1 VQLHEKYGD
10 RVHGISLNVDF
21 DGDTEGPSEPLRAE
35 IVAKL
40 RKLNIACEN
49 VISSDPMDDVLKGF
63 DIFSL
68 PAVLIYNSQ
77 GELHKRFD
85 GTVSYQEQ
93 VFPEVER
100 LLQTN

>member
-1 VQLHEKYGD
+1 MQLHEKYGD

-21 DGDTEGPSEPLRAE
+21 DGDAESPSEQLLAE
-35 IVAKL
+35 IVSVLKE
-40 RKLNIACEN
+40 LNIACEN
-49 VISSDPMDDVLKGF
+49 VVSSDPMDEVLKDF

-85 GTVSYQEQ
+85 GTVSYQKQ
-93 VFPEVER
+93 VFPKVER
-100 LLQTN
+100 LLQTK